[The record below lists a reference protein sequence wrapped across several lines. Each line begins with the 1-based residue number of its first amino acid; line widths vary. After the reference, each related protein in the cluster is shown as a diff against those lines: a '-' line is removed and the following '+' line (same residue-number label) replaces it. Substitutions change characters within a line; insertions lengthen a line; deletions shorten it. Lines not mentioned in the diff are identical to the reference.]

1 MANETQ
7 SRDMQVKGRQ
17 DVAGAAEQTKPGPVF
32 TPPVDICEDENA
44 IKLMADMPGVNPN
57 DVNIDVR
64 ENTLTLTG
72 EIKPFEAAEETDL
85 LIEYDIG
92 QYYRQFALPE
102 LIDQQKIDAELKD
115 GVLTLV
121 LPKAEAAKPKKIEI
135 KSG

>member
-32 TPPVDICEDENA
+32 TPAVDICEDQNA
-44 IKLMADMPGVNPN
+44 IKLMADMPGVQPD

-64 ENTLTLTG
+64 DNTLTLTG
-72 EIKPFEAAEETDL
+72 EIQPFENSEETDL
-85 LIEYDIG
+85 MIEYEVG
-92 QYYRQFALPE
+92 QYYRQFTLPE
-102 LIDQQKIDAELKD
+102 LIDQEKIDAQLKD
-115 GVLTLV
+115 GVLNLV

>member
-17 DVAGAAEQTKPGPVF
+17 DVSGASEQTRPGPVF

-44 IKLMADMPGVNPN
+44 IKLMADMPGVKSD

-72 EIKPFEAAEETDL
+72 EIKPFEGPEEADL
-85 LIEYDIG
+85 MIEYDIG
-92 QYYRQFALPE
+92 QYYRQFTLPE
-102 LIDQQKIDAELKD
+102 LVDQEKIDAQLKN
-115 GVLTLV
+115 GVLTLI
-121 LPKAEAAKPKKIEI
+121 LPKAEAAKPKKIQI
-135 KSG
+135 KSE

>member
-1 MANETQ
+1 MSNETQ

-17 DVAGAAEQTKPGPVF
+17 DVSGAAEQTKPGPVF
-32 TPPVDICEDENA
+32 TPPVDICEDESA
-44 IKLMADMPGVNPN
+44 IKLMADMPGVNPD

-72 EIKPFEAAEETDL
+72 EIKPYEGAEETDL

-92 QYYRQFALPE
+92 QYYRQFTLPE
-102 LIDQQKIDAELKD
+102 LIDQEKIDAELKE

-121 LPKAEAAKPKKIEI
+121 LPKAEAAKPKKVEI

>member
-7 SRDMQVKGRQ
+7 SRDMQVRGKQ
-17 DVAGAAEQTKPGPVF
+17 DVSGAAEQTRPGPVF
-32 TPPVDICEDENA
+32 TPPVDICEDENG
-44 IKLMADMPGVNPN
+44 IKLMADMPGVKPD

-64 ENTLTLTG
+64 ENTLTLAG
-72 EIKPFEAAEETDL
+72 KVKPFEGAEETDL
-85 LIEYDIG
+85 MIEYDIG
-92 QYYRQFALPE
+92 LYYRQFTLPE
-102 LIDQQKIDAELKD
+102 LVDQEKIDAQLKD